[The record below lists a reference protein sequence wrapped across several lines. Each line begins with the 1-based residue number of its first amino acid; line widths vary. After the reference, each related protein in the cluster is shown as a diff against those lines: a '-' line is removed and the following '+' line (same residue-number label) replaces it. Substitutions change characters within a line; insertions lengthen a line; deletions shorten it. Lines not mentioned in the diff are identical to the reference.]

1 MKALSIKQPWAHAI
15 VMRWKDVENR
25 SRRTSHRGWFA
36 VHASKTPHRKARYP
50 RGWKT
55 PDVDDLPKSAIVGVA
70 WLEEVVTP
78 HKSPWFYRPPRGE
91 KNYAYVLKRARR
103 LKEPIEDVDGALGFW
118 DVPPGLARKIRR
130 QLPGVDFK
138 RKHPG
143 AI

>member
-1 MKALSIKQPWAHAI
+1 
-15 VMRWKDVENR
+15 
-25 SRRTSHRGWFA
+25 
-36 VHASKTPHRKARYP
+36 
-50 RGWKT
+50 
-55 PDVDDLPKSAIVGVA
+55 
-70 WLEEVVTP
+70 VV
-78 HKSPWFYRPPRGE
+78 YRPPRGE

>member
-36 VHASKTPHRKARYP
+36 VHASQTPNKKARYP

-55 PDVDDLPKSAIVGVA
+55 PDIPKLQTSAIVGIA
-70 WLEEVVTP
+70 WLQKVVTP
-78 HKSPWFYRPPRGE
+78 HKSPWFYRPGRGE
-91 KNYAYVLKRARR
+91 TNHAYVLTEAHR
-103 LKEPIEDVDGALGFW
+103 LSTPLDCDGKLGFW
-118 DVPPGLARKIRR
+118 NVPPRLARDIRR

-138 RKHPG
+138 RKPPKPD
-143 AI
+143 